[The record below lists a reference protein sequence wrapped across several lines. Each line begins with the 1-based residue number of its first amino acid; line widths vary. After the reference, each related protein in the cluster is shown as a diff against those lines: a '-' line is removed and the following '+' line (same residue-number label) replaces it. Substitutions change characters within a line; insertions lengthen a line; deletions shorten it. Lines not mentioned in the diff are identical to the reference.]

1 MAMFPPAPPDNSE
14 MRPGPT
20 SDFFKRQ
27 ERAFFAQPGKEI
39 VRVRVDVDFPHGSEL
54 DVKQQRPSSRPRSLN
69 GSGPCPGTSST
80 TTLPH
85 HSPGQSPS
93 APIRYP
99 HPATR
104 PAPSPRVAVPVNPS
118 PMFPPL
124 SSHTPTSSQLPY
136 NLYPPVPHQTTGLC
150 TPPEDSTT
158 PPNSKPEDTKDDEV
172 DESWRRPMPY
182 AERRRAGKHTRRV
195 IVRT

>member
-27 ERAFFAQPGKEI
+27 EHAFFAQAGKEI
-39 VRVRVDVDFPHGSEL
+39 VRVRVDVDFPHGSKL
-54 DVKQQRPSSRPRSLN
+54 DVKQQRPSSRPWFLN
-69 GSGPCPGTSST
+69 GPGPCPGTSST
-80 TTLPH
+80 TTPSH

-93 APIRYP
+93 APIHYP

-118 PMFPPL
+118 PTFPPL
-124 SSHTPTSSQLPY
+124 FTYSNIQSASNQPPSSCLSSNNRPVHTTKRFHYSPKL
-136 NLYPPVPHQTTGLC
+136 QT
-150 TPPEDSTT
+150 
-158 PPNSKPEDTKDDEV
+158 
-172 DESWRRPMPY
+172 
-182 AERRRAGKHTRRV
+182 
-195 IVRT
+195 